1 MKEIWSDSSLIVE
14 PVEITSHSAWTG
26 LLSQMVPVCFWS
38 DEVFVL
44 NPKVDDIIQS
54 VVFNKLPFPSDCAVK
69 CRSFFNF
76 FFFYEGSVG
85 STCGKHLREETSES
99 RRLANGGPGWINTFV
114 YQQSECVCVCVY
126 TGVNCVLLYTLLHF
140 LARLSK
146 KLLRCAKKVD
156 SVIVIEGK
164 KNVLSWLCLVFWSSF
179 IHSAI
184 S

>member
-69 CRSFFNF
+69 CIRF
-76 FFFYEGSVG
+76 FFFYEGTVG

-140 LARLSK
+140 LARLSR

-164 KNVLSWLCLVFWSSF
+164 KTFWADFVLSFGLHSF
-179 IHSAI
+179 IQPLAS